1 MDNTL
6 DTSFR
11 TEELLSS
18 RQYRG
23 ERLWLCML
31 QEDIQM
37 RGNYYPKG
45 SLMLVWESTFKRMK
59 FKFSTIFNFCQ
70 D

>member
-6 DTSFR
+6 DTAFR

-31 QEDIQM
+31 QEDIQT

-45 SLMLVWESTFKRMK
+45 SLMLVWESTFKKMK
-59 FKFSTIFNFCQ
+59 FKFSTIFYFCQ